1 MQKRP
6 TLVSALTPP
15 HEQRIRD
22 NIYSAAHDAITHW
35 STFKWHYT
43 DGNADAHVPHSSQ
56 AFCISVWGTFASPRG
71 NGVRKAVASILK
83 DTLFQ
88 KALEPYDARV
98 PLELESDSRE
108 LLNEYGG
115 KQSHLDG
122 VIKLDGLSVVVESKL
137 FEALGACSQAKEKHC
152 SGIYGAGSD
161 LKLETRIACRL
172 EGQEGSRT
180 PRLYWDVMKPIST
193 KDAYQEG
200 KPCPFAGG
208 GYQVMRNIAAAAKLA
223 GQGRDWRVI
232 FAYPQSSDSET
243 GNLIALVK
251 SKLACEQQHR
261 ILTLD
266 YVKLAKELITS
277 EDATARGLGEHMAT
291 RLSRQIPQT

>member
-1 MQKRP
+1 
-6 TLVSALTPP
+6 
-15 HEQRIRD
+15 
-22 NIYSAAHDAITHW
+22 
-35 STFKWHYT
+35 
-43 DGNADAHVPHSSQ
+43 
-56 AFCISVWGTFASPRG
+56 
-71 NGVRKAVASILK
+71 VASILK
-83 DTLFQ
+83 DPLFQ
-88 KALEPYDARV
+88 KALEPYDASV

-137 FEALGACSQAKEKHC
+137 FEPLGACSQAKEKHC

-161 LKLETRIACRL
+161 LKRKTTFACRL
-172 EGQEGSRT
+172 EDQEGSRT
-180 PRLYWDVMKPIST
+180 RRLYWDVMKSISA

-208 GYQVMRNIAAAAKLA
+208 SYQVMRNIAAAAKLA
-223 GQGRDWRVI
+223 EQGQEWRVI
-232 FAYPQSSDSET
+232 FAYPQSSDPKT

-251 SKLACEQQHR
+251 SKLAAEQQHR

-277 EDATARGLGEHMAT
+277 EDATAHALGEHMAT
-291 RLSRQIPQT
+291 RLSRQIPANPVSGTTKPVTQNR